1 MDIKKLTKKG
11 LEDLGRKFGLELD
24 RRLKKDKL
32 VAELEEHTQS
42 LSKNEL
48 EDLGREQGIELD
60 RRKSSGSL
68 IKEVANTG
76 LIDSYIKGPFSYI
89 DGKLTKDGELLK
101 FKTAKVANAVGG
113 SEDGYAIQVD
123 DYFVVKSF

>member
-76 LIDSYIKGPFSYI
+76 LIDSYIKGPFRYI